1 MPLTG
6 LVRKDLPLADG
17 NVRKLI
23 EDASFPNQ
31 WPTKETHI
39 QHKVLYK
46 NGVSKEYGVHGT
58 AVGVDFDICIADGI
72 CITVCPVNVFDRLE
86 LPGEQ
91 EKMDKGVTND
101 SGKAPLANWKA
112 DPAREQDCIFCRAC
126 EIQCPV
132 QAIKITEAL
141 DHYAK
146 FVDRRL
152 FSQGS
157 EEGSY
162 VTQGSVAKTPYF
174 LEHSAVWERE

>member
-1 MPLTG
+1 MGDDNSGIVSGPSRPTRSYFSHDSGREPPSPYNLHSTVLYAVNRAHEEG
-6 LVRKDLPLADG
+6 LALAEG

-46 NGVSKEYGVHGT
+46 NGVSKEYGVHGSN
-58 AVGVDFDICIADGI
+58 VGVDFDICIADGI
-72 CITVCPVNVFDRLE
+72 CITVCPVNVFDRME

-132 QAIKITEAL
+132 QAIKITE
-141 DHYAK
+141 
-146 FVDRRL
+146 
-152 FSQGS
+152 
-157 EEGSY
+157 
-162 VTQGSVAKTPYF
+162 P
-174 LEHSAVWERE
+174 

>member
-1 MPLTG
+1 MERGEDSSRVHSVRLAGSKACSRITG
-6 LVRKDLPLADG
+6 REVWPAYNLHSTVLYAVNRAHEEGFTLAEG

-46 NGVSKEYGVHGT
+46 NGVSKEYGVHGSN
-58 AVGVDFDICIADGI
+58 VGVDFDICIADGI
-72 CITVCPVNVFDRLE
+72 CITVCPVNVFDRME

-132 QAIKITEAL
+132 QAIKITE
-141 DHYAK
+141 
-146 FVDRRL
+146 
-152 FSQGS
+152 
-157 EEGSY
+157 
-162 VTQGSVAKTPYF
+162 P
-174 LEHSAVWERE
+174 

>member
-1 MPLTG
+1 MEWDDDSSRVDSVSLAGSRACSRMTG
-6 LVRKDLPLADG
+6 REVWPSYNLHSTVLYAVNRAHEEGFTLAEG

-46 NGVSKEYGVHGT
+46 NGVSKEYGVHGSN
-58 AVGVDFDICIADGI
+58 VGVDFDICIADGI
-72 CITVCPVNVFDRLE
+72 CITVCPVNVFDRME

-132 QAIKITEAL
+132 QAIKITE
-141 DHYAK
+141 
-146 FVDRRL
+146 
-152 FSQGS
+152 
-157 EEGSY
+157 
-162 VTQGSVAKTPYF
+162 P
-174 LEHSAVWERE
+174 

>member
-6 LVRKDLPLADG
+6 AHEEGFTLAEG

-39 QHKVLYK
+39 QHKGLYK
-46 NGVSKEYGVHGT
+46 SGVSKEYGVHGSN
-58 AVGVDFDICIADGI
+58 VGVDFDICIADGI
-72 CITVCPVNVFDRLE
+72 CITVCPVNVFDRME

-132 QAIKITEAL
+132 QAIKITE
-141 DHYAK
+141 
-146 FVDRRL
+146 
-152 FSQGS
+152 
-157 EEGSY
+157 
-162 VTQGSVAKTPYF
+162 P
-174 LEHSAVWERE
+174 

>member
-1 MPLTG
+1 M
-6 LVRKDLPLADG
+6 RKDSALSDG

-46 NGVSKEYGVHGT
+46 NGVSKEYGVHGSN
-58 AVGVDFDICIADGI
+58 VGVDFDICIADGI
-72 CITVCPVNVFDRLE
+72 CITVCPVNVFDRME

-112 DPAREQDCIFCRAC
+112 DPAREQDCIFCRA
-126 EIQCPV
+126 
-132 QAIKITEAL
+132 
-141 DHYAK
+141 
-146 FVDRRL
+146 
-152 FSQGS
+152 
-157 EEGSY
+157 
-162 VTQGSVAKTPYF
+162 
-174 LEHSAVWERE
+174 